1 MAAESSDRDVAMHWN
16 QTAETWAAH
25 VREGWDVYRE
35 HYNPAFL
42 EFVGDLSGMHSARR
56 HTRIFARRGAR
67 ITGVDLS
74 PRMLEFAREE
84 VRRQP
89 LGIRY
94 ELASYAAMPMLADQ
108 SFDAVVS
115 TMALMDGADFPGA
128 MREIRRVLKH
138 GCDLIFSILH
148 ALRPRAWV
156 GFAPKAERI
165 A

>member
-42 EFVGDLSGMHSARR
+42 EFVGDLSGMHGLDA
-56 HTRIFARRGAR
+56 TRASSRGADNWR
-67 ITGVDLS
+67 RSLA
-74 PRMLEFAREE
+74 RMLEFAREE
-84 VRRQP
+84 ERRQP

-94 ELASYAAMPMLADQ
+94 ELASYAAMPTLADQ

-115 TMALMDGADFPGA
+115 TMTLMDGADFPGA